1 MPTIRSKSWFAQFVS
16 SLSKP
21 FVVFVER
28 YYPDPFVFLIV
39 LTGVAFVLAIT
50 LTGSNAGDAI
60 VAWGEGLSGLL
71 AFMAQI
77 ALTLLTAHALAHT
90 DAVRDGLAALARLPK
105 SITACYALV
114 VIISCTASLLAWS
127 FGLVA
132 GALMARAVAEQA
144 RLRGLAVHYPLL
156 VAGAYCGLGTWHMGY
171 SGSAPLSVATPGHP
185 LESYTGVL
193 SVGETLFS
201 HWNLIGIVITV
212 IALAVICPM
221 LHPSTEVRGLDEEHP
236 EREHPEQKPSASIAQ
251 SPNESLDRTPA
262 QWIDSQRGL
271 TLAFGALLLVYLGA
285 YFAREGFAL
294 NLNIVNWTFLTLG
307 LLLARSPAHYVEL
320 VLNAG
325 KTVGAVLIQYP
336 FYAGIMGLMT
346 GTGLVQI
353 MAQGFTEIA
362 TAETLGFWAFLAG
375 GLVNL
380 FIPSGGGQW
389 AVQGPVFLEAAKT
402 LGTDPGVIVMG
413 IAYGDQ
419 WTNLIQ
425 PFWTI
430 PLLAIAGLHMRD
442 IMGYCFVLFLVAG
455 ITLGATILYAGALG

>member
-1 MPTIRSKSWFAQFVS
+1 MPKIESKSSFARFIS
-16 SLSKP
+16 ALSKP

-39 LTGVAFVLAIT
+39 LTGVAFVLATT
-50 LTGSNAGDAI
+50 LTGASAGDAI

-90 DAVRDGLAALARLPK
+90 DAVRNGLAALARLPK

-114 VIISCTASLLAWS
+114 VLISCTASLLAWS

-132 GALMARAVAEQA
+132 GALMAKAVAEQA

-171 SGSAPLSVATPGHP
+171 SGSAPLSVATPGHA

-193 SVGETLFS
+193 SVSETLFA
-201 HWNLIGIVITV
+201 HWNLFGIVITV
-212 IALAVICPM
+212 AALAVICPM
-221 LHPSTEVRGLDEEHP
+221 LHPSTAVRGLGEEHSDSDTP
-236 EREHPEQKPSASIAQ
+236 PDPISEQKGRVRSGQ
-251 SPNESLDRTPA
+251 TPA
-262 QWIDSQRGL
+262 QWIDSQRAL
-271 TLAFGALLLVYLGA
+271 TLAFGALLLVYLA
-285 YFAREGFAL
+285 TYFVREGFAL
-294 NLNIVNWTFLTLG
+294 NLNIVNWSFLTLG

-346 GTGLVQI
+346 GTGLVQV
-353 MAQGFTEIA
+353 MAHGFTEIA
-362 TAETLGFWAFLAG
+362 TAQTLGFWAFLAG

-442 IMGYCFVLFLVAG
+442 IMGYCFVLFLAAG
-455 ITLGATILYAGALG
+455 VTLGATILYAGAMS

>member
-1 MPTIRSKSWFAQFVS
+1 MPKIESKSSFARFVRA
-16 SLSKP
+16 LSKP

-50 LTGSNAGDAI
+50 LTGSSAGDAI
-60 VAWGEGLSGLL
+60 IAWGEGLSGLL

-90 DAVRDGLAALARLPK
+90 DAVRNGLAALARLPK

-114 VIISCTASLLAWS
+114 VVISCSASLLAWS

-171 SGSAPLSVATPGHP
+171 SGSAPLSVATPGHA

-193 SVGETLFS
+193 SVSETLFA
-201 HWNLIGIVITV
+201 HWNLLGIVITV
-212 IALAVICPM
+212 VALAVICPM
-221 LHPSTEVRGLDEEHP
+221 LHPATAGRGLGEEHSDSDTP
-236 EREHPEQKPSASIAQ
+236 PDPLSEQKDPIRSEQ
-251 SPNESLDRTPA
+251 TPA
-262 QWIDSQRGL
+262 QWIDSQRAL
-271 TLAFGALLLVYLGA
+271 TLAFGALLLVYLVT
-285 YFAREGFAL
+285 YFFREGFAL
-294 NLNIVNWTFLTLG
+294 NLNIVNWTFLTMG

-346 GTGLVQI
+346 GTGLVQV
-353 MAQGFTEIA
+353 MAHGFTEIA
-362 TAETLGFWAFLAG
+362 SAQTLGFWAFLAG

-455 ITLGATILYAGALG
+455 ITLGATILYAGALV

>member
-1 MPTIRSKSWFAQFVS
+1 MSEKPAVARDGFFARFVQ
-16 SLSKP
+16 SLSKS

-39 LTGVAFVLAIT
+39 LTGIAFVLAIS
-50 LTGSNAGDAI
+50 LTGSGVGDAI

-90 DAVRDGLAALARLPK
+90 DAVRNGLGALARLPK
-105 SITACYALV
+105 SIPACYALV
-114 VIISCTASLLAWS
+114 VVISCAASLLAWS

-132 GALMARAVAEQA
+132 GALIAKAVAEQA
-144 RLRGLAVHYPLL
+144 RQRGLAVHYPLL
-156 VAGAYCGLGTWHMGY
+156 VAGAYCGLGIWHMGY
-171 SGSAPLSVATPGHP
+171 SGSAPLFVATPGHAM
-185 LESYTGVL
+185 ESYTGVL
-193 SVGETLFS
+193 AVSETLFS
-201 HWNLIGIVITV
+201 HWNLLGIVITV
-212 IALAVICPM
+212 AALAIICPM
-221 LHPSTEVRGLDEEHP
+221 LHPLTSVRGLEH
-236 EREHPEQKPSASIAQ
+236 
-251 SPNESLDRTPA
+251 TPA
-262 QWIDSQRGL
+262 DAPQTADQAADQAGTVDQTPAMRIDSQRAL
-271 TLAFGALLLVYLGA
+271 TLAFGALLMVYLGI
-285 YFAREGFAL
+285 YFFREGFAL

-307 LLLARSPAHYVEL
+307 LLLSRSPVHYVEL
-320 VLNAG
+320 ILDAG
-325 KTVGAVLIQYP
+325 KTVGAVFIQYP

-346 GTGLVQI
+346 GTGLVQV
-353 MAQGFTEIA
+353 MAHGFTEIA
-362 TAETLGFWAFLAG
+362 TAQTLGFWAFLAG

-402 LGTDPGVIVMG
+402 LGTDPSVIVMG

-455 ITLGATILYAGALG
+455 GTLGATILYAGMIG

>member
-1 MPTIRSKSWFAQFVS
+1 MPEKPATAHQSLLSRLVN

-39 LTGVAFVLAIT
+39 LTGVAFVLATT
-50 LTGSNAGDAI
+50 LTGSSAGVAI

-90 DAVRDGLAALARLPK
+90 DAVRNGLATLARLPK

-114 VIISCTASLLAWS
+114 VIISCSASLLAWS

-132 GALMARAVAEQA
+132 GALMAKAVAEQA

-156 VAGAYCGLGTWHMGY
+156 VAAAYCGLGTWHMGY
-171 SGSAPLSVATPGHP
+171 SGSAPLSVGTPGHP

-193 SVGETLFS
+193 AVSETLFA

-221 LHPSTEVRGLDEEHP
+221 LHPLTAVRGLEEEHP
-236 EREHPEQKPSASIAQ
+236 DSLSEQENAVSS
-251 SPNESLDRTPA
+251 ERTPA
-262 QWIDSQRGL
+262 QWIDSQRIL
-271 TLAFGALLLVYLGA
+271 TLAFGALLGVYLFT
-285 YFAREGFAL
+285 YFVREGFAL
-294 NLNIVNWTFLTLG
+294 NLNIVNWTFLTMG

-336 FYAGIMGLMT
+336 FYAGIMGLMA
-346 GTGLVQI
+346 GTGLVKV
-353 MAQGFTEIA
+353 MAHGFTEIA
-362 TAETLGFWAFLAG
+362 TAQTLGFWAFLAG

-402 LGTDPGVIVMG
+402 LGTDPSVIVMG